1 MPLTG
6 RLGHG
11 ETSTIW
17 EGKAMAKAGE
27 IDGVRR
33 GSRWRIAAWGAA
45 ALLLALPFVA
55 MRFTAE
61 VTWTA
66 FDFAFLGA
74 LLAGVGLGLE
84 LAVRRSGN
92 LAYRIAA
99 GLALAAAFLLILING
114 AVGIIGSEREG
125 ANLLY
130 GLVLAVALLGA
141 ILARFRPAGMARAMA
156 AAALVQ
162 SLVPAVAPA
171 IWPDA
176 MDMVWAPEV
185 LVLTGFFAAL
195 WLGSAWLF
203 RQAARTGQTR

>member
-1 MPLTG
+1 
-6 RLGHG
+6 
-11 ETSTIW
+11 
-17 EGKAMAKAGE
+17 MAKAADNEG
-27 IDGVRR
+27 GRR
-33 GSRWRIAAWGAA
+33 GGRLRIAGWGAA
-45 ALLLALPFVA
+45 AMLLALPFVA

-61 VTWTA
+61 VAWTA

-92 LAYRIAA
+92 AAYRIAA
-99 GLALAAAFLLILING
+99 GLALSAAFLLILING

-130 GLVLAVALLGA
+130 GVVLAVALLGA

-156 AAALVQ
+156 AAAAAQ
-162 SLVPAVAPA
+162 ALVPAIALAV
-171 IWPDA
+171 WPDA
-176 MDMVWAPEV
+176 AAMVWSPEV
-185 LVLTGFFAAL
+185 PALTFVFAAV

-203 RQAARTGQTR
+203 RQAARTWI

>member
-1 MPLTG
+1 
-6 RLGHG
+6 
-11 ETSTIW
+11 
-17 EGKAMAKAGE
+17 MAKAADNEG
-27 IDGVRR
+27 
-33 GSRWRIAAWGAA
+33 GSRENRWRIVGWGAA

-61 VTWTA
+61 VRWSA

-92 LAYRIAA
+92 AAYRIAA
-99 GLALAAAFLLILING
+99 GLALAAAFLLVLING
-114 AVGIIGSEREG
+114 AVGIIGSERED

-130 GLVLAVALLGA
+130 GLVLAVALAGA
-141 ILARFRPAGMARAMA
+141 ILTRFRPAGMAKAMA
-156 AAALVQ
+156 AAAFVQ
-162 SLVPAVAPA
+162 ALVPAIALI

-176 MDMVWAPEV
+176 KAMVWAPEV
-185 LVLTGFFAAL
+185 PVLTVFFVAL

-203 RQAARTGQTR
+203 RQAARKPVGA

>member
-1 MPLTG
+1 
-6 RLGHG
+6 
-11 ETSTIW
+11 
-17 EGKAMAKAGE
+17 MAKDVENEG
-27 IDGVRR
+27 GQR

-92 LAYRIAA
+92 VAYRIAA

-130 GLVLAVALLGA
+130 GFVLAVALMGA
-141 ILARFRPAGMARAMA
+141 ILARFRPPGMAKAMA

-162 SLVPAVAPA
+162 ALVPAIALTV
-171 IWPDA
+171 WPDA
-176 MDMVWAPEV
+176 KAMVWAPQV
-185 LVLTGFFAAL
+185 PVLTVFFAAL
-195 WLGSAWLF
+195 WLASAWLF
-203 RQAARTGQTR
+203 RQAARERDDSEIDRNLLVE